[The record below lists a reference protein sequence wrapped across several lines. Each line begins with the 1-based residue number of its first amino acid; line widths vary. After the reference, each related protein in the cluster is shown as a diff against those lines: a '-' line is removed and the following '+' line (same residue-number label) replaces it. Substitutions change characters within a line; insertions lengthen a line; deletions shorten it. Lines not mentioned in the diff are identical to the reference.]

1 MTHTH
6 THTRFRFRF
15 RLRADATTIARHA
28 TVLTVI
34 VGLLFPL
41 FWVAI
46 TSLRPANDL
55 FSTSPIP
62 WPISMENYRD
72 ALFRFPIG
80 NMLLNTL
87 IMSVGATLLQ
97 MAVAVGAAYAL
108 VRFRP
113 RWASAVVLLAGAA
126 VVIPPQTL
134 IIPQFLFANHLGWRN
149 SYLGLI
155 IPQLAACGLPILL
168 LREYLAAI
176 PASLIEASVVD
187 GARPAET
194 LRLVVLP
201 LLRPALAAVSILI
214 FINTWNEYLWPT
226 LIAPKADRTTIQA
239 GLQLLGNQEG
249 PTSGALLAAAMITT
263 LPVLAVYAFASRRI
277 TNAFLQSGIK

>member
-1 MTHTH
+1 MPWARTG
-6 THTRFRFRF
+6 
-15 RLRADATTIARHA
+15 AAARHVA
-28 TVLTVI
+28 VLTVI

-55 FSTSPIP
+55 FSTSPVP
-62 WPISMENYRD
+62 WPMSAENYRD
-72 ALFRFPIG
+72 ALLRFPIG
-80 NMLLNTL
+80 MMLLNTL
-87 IMSVGATLLQ
+87 IMALGATLLQ
-97 MAVAVGAAYAL
+97 VVVAIGAAYAV

-113 RWASAVVLLAGAA
+113 RWGGAVVLLAGAA
-126 VVIPPQTL
+126 LVIPPQTL
-134 IIPQFLFANHLGWRN
+134 IIPQFLAASHLGWRN

-176 PASLIEASVVD
+176 PTSLIEASVMD

-201 LLRPALAAVSILI
+201 LLRPALAAVSILV

-226 LIAPKADRTTIQA
+226 LIAPQANRTTIQA

-249 PTSGALLAAAMITT
+249 PPSGALLAAAIITT
-263 LPVLAVYAFASRRI
+263 LPVLAVYAVASRRI